1 MSAKVIQLMC
11 SRDKSFHLLGSY
23 QLFSNTLSAKQTN
36 KTAHKERVPSSGHSL
51 KFPRN
56 QNGLPMCL
64 LRRTGRR
71 EGAGKVTSE
80 FLPAESY
87 SLSHCTSTHMDAPG
101 GFRSH

>member
-56 QNGLPMCL
+56 QNGRPNVSPPQDWPQ
-64 LRRTGRR
+64 RGGR
-71 EGAGKVTSE
+71 EG
-80 FLPAESY
+80 
-87 SLSHCTSTHMDAPG
+87 
-101 GFRSH
+101 RQ